1 MPMSAFSLRVHRL
14 VNPQRDSVS
23 CCYKQYH
30 GESEDADGAWTLVF
44 SLVGFSLFLFCFVL
58 PLFSVLFF

>member
-30 GESEDADGAWTLVF
+30 SESEDADGAWTLVF
-44 SLVGFSLFLFCFVL
+44 QFGWL
-58 PLFSVLFF
+58 